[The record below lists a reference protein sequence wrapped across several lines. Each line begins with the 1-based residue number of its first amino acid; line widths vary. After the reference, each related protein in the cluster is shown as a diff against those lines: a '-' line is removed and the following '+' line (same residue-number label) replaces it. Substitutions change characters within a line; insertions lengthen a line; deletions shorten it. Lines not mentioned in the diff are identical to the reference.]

1 MWLDIAKISHGAQ
14 LILLPL
20 FCVLALPPNLL
31 VWWRAARV
39 ERSKPWMLPGGCCWN
54 RDKHGSIPASA
65 LQSGSSSLSI
75 QPQRPKVGVGVL
87 VVSGSSVLLGKRRG
101 SAGAGTWA
109 TPGGHLEFGESW
121 AQCAV
126 REVQEETGLT
136 VTDVRLGMVLN
147 VVDEPTGYRMPHRA
161 RTPD

>member
-1 MWLDIAKISHGAQ
+1 MVGDCEEISHGAADSRFV
-14 LILLPL
+14 L
-20 FCVLALPPNLL
+20 FALPPNLL
-31 VWWRAARV
+31 VEAARLK
-39 ERSKPWMLPGGCCWN
+39 RSKPWMLPGGCCWN
-54 RDKHGSIPASA
+54 RDKHGSMPASA

-87 VVSGSSVLLGKRRG
+87 IVSGSSVLLGKRRG

>member
-1 MWLDIAKISHGAQ
+1 M
-14 LILLPL
+14 
-20 FCVLALPPNLL
+20 
-31 VWWRAARV
+31 
-39 ERSKPWMLPGGCCWN
+39 
-54 RDKHGSIPASA
+54 PASA